1 MLTVSD
7 KWRATYPGAS
17 QGLLVMR
24 NVRNPEQHPA
34 LEARKAALES
44 GLRERFAG
52 RDRSAIT
59 ALPSIQPYL
68 AYYGR
73 FRKTYHV
80 QLQLESVAL
89 KGKSLPRVAALVEAM
104 FMAELEHHL
113 LTAGHDLD
121 SLRLPLRLDVAEG
134 HERYTLLSGRE
145 ETLKAGDM
153 FIADAVGVTSSI
165 VHGPDQ
171 RTRITT
177 DTRNAL
183 FTSYAP
189 PGVSE
194 SAVREHLKAIE
205 ANVRLVASDAETVAT
220 DVYRAAA
227 TSTRASL

>member
-7 KWRATYPGAS
+7 EWRATYPDAS

-24 NVRNPEQHPA
+24 NVQNPEQHPA
-34 LEARKAALES
+34 LEARKAALEA

-59 ALPSIQPYL
+59 ALPSIQPYV

-121 SLRLPLRLDVAEG
+121 TLRLPLRLDVAQG

-145 ETLKAGDM
+145 ETLKSGDM
-153 FIADAVGVTSSI
+153 FIADAAGVTSSI
-165 VHGPDQ
+165 AFGPDH

-189 PGVSE
+189 PGVPE
-194 SAVREHLKAIE
+194 SAVRGHLAAIE
-205 ANVRLVASDAETVAT
+205 TNVRLVAPDAETVLT
-220 DVYRAAA
+220 EVYRAAA